1 MNKQDFLELIEKAFL
16 REAMKKLVFSK
27 PSKGEIKKISCRLCA
42 HRGRRILAMEYFLPG
57 DTVSQ
62 KNVGENEIKST
73 LMPLFDTFMQTNLYT
88 TLGDAEYKAKGER
101 EVFLG
106 ADKLRKK
113 LLGEAPTFERAI
125 EELDKKKNYLLSGSE
140 DFLIRLG
147 ISAKDG
153 RVHDKRQGKFRQI
166 NRFLEHIE
174 DVYSTLPEDGPITV
188 YDLCSGKSYLGFA
201 VYHYLTAIKGR
212 EVLMHSVDLKRD
224 VVLWCE
230 GLAREL
236 GFSGMSFAVEDIR
249 TLTAEKRPDMVI
261 SLHACDVATDIV
273 INSAIRLGAR
283 VILSTPCCHRYL
295 NSKINAGELSFVTD
309 YPQLRNKLCEA
320 FTDAIRLARL
330 KAAGYTVSALE
341 LTDPDNTPKNTLL
354 RAIKRKSFTEKERAA
369 LTEEYE
375 KILEFIL
382 GEDKES
388 YLKDL

>member
-1 MNKQDFLELIEKAFL
+1 MNKQDFLEVIERAFS

-27 PSKGEIKKISCRLCA
+27 PKNTEVKKISCRLCA
-42 HRGRRILAMEYFLPG
+42 HRGRRILAMEYTLPG

-62 KNVGENEIKST
+62 KNVSEGELKNVLS
-73 LMPLFDTFMQTNLYT
+73 PFFDDFLQTNLYT

-106 ADKLRKK
+106 LDKLKK
-113 LLGEAPTFERAI
+113 RLSGEAPTFERAI
-125 EELDKKKNYLLSGSE
+125 EELDKKKNYILSGGE

-147 ISAKDG
+147 ISSKDG
-153 RVHDKRQGKFRQI
+153 RVHDKRQGKYRQI

-174 DVYSTLPEDGPITV
+174 DIYTSLPSEGAITV

-249 TLTAEKRPDMVI
+249 TLTAESRPDMVI

-273 INSAIRLGAR
+273 IDSAIRLGAK

-295 NSKINAGELSFVTD
+295 NSRIKTKELSFVTE

-320 FTDAIRLARL
+320 LTDAVRLARL
-330 KAAGYTVSALE
+330 KAGGYSVSALE

-354 RAIKRKSFTEKERAA
+354 RAIKRENFSEAQKAA
-369 LTEEYE
+369 LSEEYE
-375 KILEFIL
+375 KILELLL
-382 GEDKES
+382 GEEKEN